1 MTLVESAGEFT
12 LQKRY
17 EAESGEVLVTGIQ
30 ALVRL
35 PLDQMRADRRA
46 RLNTAAFISGYQGSP
61 LGGYDRELQSQR
73 TLLDAL
79 NIVHV
84 AGLNEELA
92 ATSVMGSQVADT
104 YPTRKYDG
112 VTGIWYGKA
121 PGLDRAGDAIRHAN
135 FAGTGRKGGVLALVG
150 DDAASKSSTLPS
162 RSDPAL
168 VALYLPVLYPG
179 TQQEILDLGL
189 HGIAMSRAAGLWVAM
204 KITTPV
210 ADGAGTAMVDPGRFA
225 SITPTIEFEGRPWQP
240 KVTGQIGPPY
250 TNAIEVELL
259 GQRSELAMRYV
270 VENRL
275 NRFVSNPGDAWL
287 AIVAGGYDCEQLL
300 DALRVLGVSRDR
312 LSDLGIR
319 VLKLGALH
327 PLDAAILRDA
337 ARGVS
342 TVMVVE
348 DKIDFLETRLRSALY
363 GMANAPAVVGKRDH
377 EGKALIAH
385 YGALTADNLVESLRR
400 VLTLRIPADQLAPV
414 AAKEPFRLKLSAES
428 TRTPFFCSG
437 CPHNTG
443 LQVPDGSLVGAGI
456 GCHGM
461 VTMVTSGKNGDVMG
475 LTQMGG
481 EGAQWIGTAPFV
493 TTPHLFQNIGDGT
506 YFHSGQLAVQA
517 SISAGTTVTYKI
529 LYNAAVAMTGGQD
542 ASGLRPVP
550 DLARKLLAEGV
561 KRVAIT
567 TDDPTKYR
575 GLGMP
580 GEVTVSHRDKIIE
593 VQEELRK
600 ISGVTVL
607 IHYQQCAT
615 EKRRDRK
622 RGILAPAT
630 YRVAIDERVCEGCGD
645 CGVQSNCLSL
655 HPLETEF
662 GRKTTVDQASCNI
675 DASCLRGD
683 CPAFVTVKPA
693 RSGSR
698 GGGRS
703 PSKRIAPP
711 SIDGLA
717 VPRFLRADM
726 VVRMPGIGGTGVVT
740 VSQVLAV
747 AAKIAG
753 RTATTNDQTG
763 LSQKAGPVV
772 STVTI
777 GDPAPG
783 KVDVLLAF
791 DALTAVT
798 AANLSGL
805 ERDYSVAV
813 VSTSVTP
820 TGRMVGKLDSMTL
833 DLVPISAEISLRTTP
848 DRNLYVDAAGLTAAL
863 MGNSVTAN
871 VFMLGV
877 AYQAG
882 LVPIDAGAI
891 EQAIEL
897 NGTAVDANLASFRW
911 GRHWTADP
919 QSVARMAGTKA
930 AYDAAPY
937 AVDGI
942 DDVDLR
948 HAVELRAGDL
958 VSYQSKRYADRYV
971 DVVRRAYVAEQAA
984 GSDGT
989 FARSIAQQLHHLMA
1003 YKDEYEVA
1011 RLLLAG
1017 RDRVAEQFGEGA
1029 KVTWNLH
1036 PPMLRS
1042 MGVGHK
1048 IRFGGWS
1055 KPVMG
1060 VLRAGKRLRGTPVDP
1075 FGFAKVRRTERA
1087 LVGEYIELVDRAVAM
1102 LAADRARAVRLV
1114 GLVDQVRGYESVKM
1128 RNVDR
1133 YRTALAAELAAAKE

>member
-1 MTLVESAGEFT
+1 MVESAGEFT

-17 EAESGEVLVTGIQ
+17 EAEGGEVLVTGIQ

-35 PLDQMRADRRA
+35 PMDVMRADRRA

-61 LGGYDRELQSQR
+61 LGGYDRELQGQR
-73 TLLDAL
+73 KLLDAL

-84 AGLNEELA
+84 PGLNEELA

-104 YPTRKYDG
+104 YPTKKYDG

-135 FAGTGRKGGVLALVG
+135 FAGTARKGGVLALVG

-168 VALYLPVLYPG
+168 AALYLPVLYPG
-179 TQQEILDLGL
+179 TVQDILDLGQ
-189 HGIAMSRAAGLWVAM
+189 HGVAMSRVAGVWVAM

-225 SITPTIEFEGRPWQP
+225 SITPTLEFEGKPWEP
-240 KVTGQIGPPY
+240 KVTGQIGPPF

-259 GQRSELAMRYV
+259 GQRSELALRYV

-275 NRFVSNPGDAWL
+275 NRIIVNPGDAWL
-287 AIVAGGYDCEQLL
+287 TIIAGGYDCEQVL
-300 DALRVLGVSRDR
+300 DALRTLGVSTGR
-312 LSDLGIR
+312 LADLGIR
-319 VLKLGALH
+319 VLKLGALN
-327 PLDAAILRDA
+327 PLDPAILREA
-337 ARGVS
+337 ARGVA

-348 DKIDFLETRLRSALY
+348 DKVDFLETRVRSALY
-363 GMANAPAVVGKRDH
+363 GMANAPAIVGKRDH
-377 EGKALIAH
+377 DGKALIAH
-385 YGALTADNLVESLRR
+385 YGALTSENLVDSFRR
-400 VLTLRIPADQLAPV
+400 VLTLRVPADQLAPIAV
-414 AAKEPFRLKLSAES
+414 KEPFRLKLAGES

-437 CPHNTG
+437 CPHNTS
-443 LQVPDGSLVGAGI
+443 LQVPEGSMVGAGI

-461 VTMVTSGKNGDVMG
+461 VTMVTTEKNGDVMG

-493 TTPHLFQNIGDGT
+493 TTPHLFQNLGDGT

-517 SISAGTTVTYKI
+517 AVAAGTTVTYKI

-567 TDDPTKYR
+567 TDDPRKYR
-575 GLGMP
+575 GMGMP
-580 GEVTVSHRDKIIE
+580 AEVTVSHRDKIIE
-593 VQEELRK
+593 VQEDLRK
-600 ISGVTVL
+600 LSGVTVL
-607 IHYQQCAT
+607 IHDQQCAT

-655 HPLETEF
+655 HPVETEF
-662 GRKTTVDQASCNI
+662 GRKTTVDQASCNV
-675 DASCLRGD
+675 DASCIRGD
-683 CPAFVTVKPA
+683 CPAFVTIKPGKA
-693 RSGSR
+693 GGSAATA
-698 GGGRS
+698 
-703 PSKRIAPP
+703 KRVAPP
-711 SIDGLA
+711 SVDGL
-717 VPRFLRADM
+717 PIPSFLRPEM

-753 RTATTNDQTG
+753 KAATTNDQTG

-777 GDPAPG
+777 GDPTPG
-783 KVDVLLAF
+783 RIDVLLAF

-805 ERDYSVAV
+805 EPGYSVAV

-820 TGRMVGKLDSMTL
+820 TGRMVGKLDSMKL
-833 DLVPISAEISLRTTP
+833 DIEPITAEISSRTLA
-848 DRNLYVDAAGLTAAL
+848 DRNLYVDAAGLTSAL
-863 MGNSVTAN
+863 MGTSVTAN
-871 VFMLGV
+871 VFMLGI

-882 LVPIDAGAI
+882 LIPIDAAAI

-919 QSVARMAGTKA
+919 VAVARHAGTKA

-937 AVDGI
+937 TVSGI
-942 DDVDLR
+942 DDVNLR

-958 VSYQSKRYADRYV
+958 VSYQNRRYADRYV
-971 DVVRRAYVAEQAA
+971 DVVRRAHVAETAV
-984 GSDGT
+984 GGDGT
-989 FARSIAQQLHHLMA
+989 FSRSVAQQLHHLMA

-1017 RDRVAEQFGEGA
+1017 RDRVAEQFGDGA

-1042 MGVGHK
+1042 MGVGSK

-1060 VLRAGKRLRGTPVDP
+1060 VLKAAKRLRGTPADP
-1075 FGFAKVRRTERA
+1075 FGFAKVRRIERA
-1087 LVGEYIELVDRAVAM
+1087 LVTEYTELVGQASEM
-1102 LAADRARAVRLV
+1102 LSSDHARAVRLV
-1114 GLVDQVRGYESVKM
+1114 GLIDQVRGYESVKM
-1128 RNVDR
+1128 RNVDK
-1133 YRTALAAELAAAKE
+1133 YRAALAAELGRV